1 MATPEIKDYY
11 QDSIKNLNNKD
22 SLKNSNNK
30 NTVENDT
37 LKVTTLSEDK
47 AKEMVEKFLNAPE
60 TPEALSNLQQIEE
73 RYKSGSL
80 PENVK
85 NLYKKAKEEAAA
97 RLKDDFKDALKQVWV
112 KIEWPS
118 LLEIWKEDAK
128 KMADGIVEDPET
140 KKQVKDVKEVIFDKY
155 VMLNP
160 DQKKALDDGLKDFKK
175 LIEDAKTE
183 IWLA

>member
-1 MATPEIKDYY
+1 
-11 QDSIKNLNNKD
+11 
-22 SLKNSNNK
+22 
-30 NTVENDT
+30 
-37 LKVTTLSEDK
+37 
-47 AKEMVEKFLNAPE
+47 MVEKFLNAPE

-73 RYKSGSL
+73 RYKAGSL

-128 KMADGIVEDPET
+128 KMADGIV
-140 KKQVKDVKEVIFDKY
+140 
-155 VMLNP
+155 
-160 DQKKALDDGLKDFKK
+160 
-175 LIEDAKTE
+175 
-183 IWLA
+183 

>member
-97 RLKDDFKDALKQVWV
+97 RLKDDFKDALKQV
-112 KIEWPS
+112 
-118 LLEIWKEDAK
+118 
-128 KMADGIVEDPET
+128 
-140 KKQVKDVKEVIFDKY
+140 
-155 VMLNP
+155 
-160 DQKKALDDGLKDFKK
+160 
-175 LIEDAKTE
+175 
-183 IWLA
+183 

>member
-1 MATPEIKDYY
+1 MATPETQNDY

-30 NTVENDT
+30 NTVENDA

-73 RYKSGSL
+73 RYKAGSL

-160 DQKKALDDGLKDFKK
+160 DQKRALDDGVMVFKNS
-175 LIEDAKTE
+175 IENAKKE